1 MRLSPRKPARF
12 SLRRR
17 EAGYAGLCAIVCGQQ
32 LSTASA
38 AAIRNRLFAAFDPF
52 HHDSVRRAR
61 TDKLKR
67 LGLSAPK
74 IKSIREI
81 GKAVAQGRID
91 LTAVGEMDADAA
103 HAALVALHGIGPW
116 SADIYLLFC
125 LGHSDAFPAGDLA
138 VQEAAR
144 IAFGLR
150 KRPDAKALAKLAEA
164 WRPWRGVAAHLLWAY
179 YHAVKKRDVVPVQS
193 AGAAKKPAKKKRE
206 EEKIHKEIRQ
216 WLTSTARGSA
226 PRSGTAKQL
235 VVFLHGYGA
244 DGNDLIDIGRA
255 WAGLLPD
262 AAFVSPHAP
271 RPCGQAPSGREWFPL
286 TMRDPGERW
295 RGVTMAAPA
304 AQTFLDAELARAR
317 PAAFGAGAG
326 RIFAR
331 HHDGAAC
338 RLAPRRRAGRDR
350 RLFRPAG
357 AAGQRRSRNFRG
369 RDQEPAAGAAGTRR
383 PGPADPDRRA
393 FPRRAR
399 AWRPWRCRSSGTS
412 RPASATASTRK
423 ACATAANFLL
433 AALAG
438 AEPACG

>member
-1 MRLSPRKPARF
+1 MTNFLHSEADLQAGLARLVAADPRLAPIAEKAGRF

-74 IKSIREI
+74 IKAIREI

-91 LTAVGEMDADAA
+91 LDRIGEMDADAA

-193 AGAAKKPAKKKRE
+193 AAATKKPTKKKAKKK
-206 EEKIHKEIRQ
+206 K
-216 WLTSTARGSA
+216 
-226 PRSGTAKQL
+226 P
-235 VVFLHGYGA
+235 
-244 DGNDLIDIGRA
+244 
-255 WAGLLPD
+255 
-262 AAFVSPHAP
+262 
-271 RPCGQAPSGREWFPL
+271 
-286 TMRDPGERW
+286 
-295 RGVTMAAPA
+295 
-304 AQTFLDAELARAR
+304 
-317 PAAFGAGAG
+317 
-326 RIFAR
+326 
-331 HHDGAAC
+331 
-338 RLAPRRRAGRDR
+338 
-350 RLFRPAG
+350 
-357 AAGQRRSRNFRG
+357 
-369 RDQEPAAGAAGTRR
+369 
-383 PGPADPDRRA
+383 
-393 FPRRAR
+393 
-399 AWRPWRCRSSGTS
+399 
-412 RPASATASTRK
+412 TRK
-423 ACATAANFLL
+423 SGN
-433 AALAG
+433 G
-438 AEPACG
+438 

>member
-1 MRLSPRKPARF
+1 MTNFLHSDADLQAGLARLVAADPRLAPIAEKAGRF

-74 IKSIREI
+74 IKAIREI

-91 LTAVGEMDADAA
+91 LDRIGEMDADAA

-193 AGAAKKPAKKKRE
+193 AAATKKPTKKK
-206 EEKIHKEIRQ
+206 
-216 WLTSTARGSA
+216 
-226 PRSGTAKQL
+226 P
-235 VVFLHGYGA
+235 
-244 DGNDLIDIGRA
+244 
-255 WAGLLPD
+255 
-262 AAFVSPHAP
+262 
-271 RPCGQAPSGREWFPL
+271 
-286 TMRDPGERW
+286 
-295 RGVTMAAPA
+295 
-304 AQTFLDAELARAR
+304 
-317 PAAFGAGAG
+317 
-326 RIFAR
+326 
-331 HHDGAAC
+331 
-338 RLAPRRRAGRDR
+338 
-350 RLFRPAG
+350 
-357 AAGQRRSRNFRG
+357 
-369 RDQEPAAGAAGTRR
+369 
-383 PGPADPDRRA
+383 
-393 FPRRAR
+393 
-399 AWRPWRCRSSGTS
+399 
-412 RPASATASTRK
+412 TRK
-423 ACATAANFLL
+423 SGN
-433 AALAG
+433 G
-438 AEPACG
+438 